1 MSEPSALSVVL
12 GFFAFWGGVAAAF
25 IGWRLLFLTVAAIL
39 AHTDAAAGPVAPPTR
54 DWRRAG
60 GAG

>member
-1 MSEPSALSVVL
+1 MALLIVVL
-12 GFFAFWGGVAAAF
+12 IVA
-25 IGWRLLFLTVAAIL
+25 IPCVAAIL